1 MLQDVNAASQALF
14 LDLDGT
20 LIDIA
25 PTPGSIFI
33 PDDLAPLIGGLGMKK
48 PKKGEPCWGGRASVR
63 GTPGGRGESVL
74 PGRLTQL
81 WGT

>member
-33 PDDLAPLIGGLGMKK
+33 PDDLAHSI
-48 PKKGEPCWGGRASVR
+48 RRSH
-63 GTPGGRGESVL
+63 
-74 PGRLTQL
+74 
-81 WGT
+81 